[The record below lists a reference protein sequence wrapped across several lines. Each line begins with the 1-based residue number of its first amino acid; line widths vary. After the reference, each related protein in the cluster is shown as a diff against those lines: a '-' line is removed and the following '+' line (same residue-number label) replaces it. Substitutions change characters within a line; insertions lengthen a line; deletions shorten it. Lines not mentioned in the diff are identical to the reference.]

1 MERGWGEVYVKKVLI
16 ISYYFPPSG
25 GPGVQRVLKFVKYL
39 PEFGWEP
46 IVLTVKDGDFPARD
60 ESLLDEIPKDT
71 KVYRTHI
78 FEPYDYYRKLTGKS
92 KTDAIDV
99 NNINKEAKRKFSDRL
114 AEFIR
119 ATFFIPDARRY
130 WRKYAVREGKK
141 IIDTEKPDLIFSSSP
156 PYTCALIAME
166 LKKYSKRK
174 YGGDIKWI
182 SDFRDAW
189 TDYLTTPKRWFLPA
203 AIDRKYER
211 TTLDYADAVTI
222 VASGM
227 KDDFDR
233 KYPEISAKTKYVL
246 LRNGYDSDDYK
257 HLPPSLSPPERG
269 RISGNDKLT
278 IVYTGSMYGKRNPY
292 YLLDNVN
299 ELVKDGKIDKNKI
312 HFIFVGR
319 MGGDIKDYINSSA
332 LKNSIETI
340 PYVTHTESINFLMK
354 ADAMLLLIDEDKYSK
369 MILSGKVF
377 EYLGAAQLT
386 GKPVFAI
393 AGEGEAKDL
402 ILETGGG
409 IVTPHNK
416 PEILKENF
424 LKLYNGFFENNTT
437 FSPARPKS
445 VTGGPN
451 KEAIKAYERR
461 LLSGKLAALFNEFIT
476 L

>member
-1 MERGWGEVYVKKVLI
+1 MERGRERDFLKKVLI

-46 IVLTVKDGDFPARD
+46 IVLTVRDGDFPARD
-60 ESLLDEIPKDT
+60 ESLLKEIPAGT
-71 KVYRTHI
+71 KVFRTHI
-78 FEPYDYYRKLTGKS
+78 FEPYNYYRKLTGKL

-99 NNINKEAKRKFSDRL
+99 NNINKEAKRKLSDRL

-119 ATFFIPDARRY
+119 ATFFIPDARRF

-166 LKKYSKRK
+166 LKKYYKRR
-174 YGGDIKWI
+174 YGKDVKWV

-203 AIDRKYER
+203 SIDRKYER
-211 TTLDYADAVTI
+211 TTLDFADAVTI

-233 KYPEISAKTKYVL
+233 KYPDISKKTRYEL
-246 LRNGYDSDDYK
+246 LRNGFDSDDYK
-257 HLPPSLSPPERG
+257 DAVIKNNRNE
-269 RISGNDKLT
+269 KFT
-278 IVYTGSMYGKRNPY
+278 VVYTGSMYGKRNPY

-299 ELVKDGKIDKNKI
+299 VLAAEGKIDKSKI
-312 HFIFVGR
+312 QFIFVGR
-319 MGGDIKDYINSSA
+319 MGGDIKDYITKSP
-332 LKNSIETI
+332 LKESIVSI

-377 EYLGAAQLT
+377 EYLGAARLT

-393 AGEGEAKDL
+393 AGGGEARDL
-402 ILETGGG
+402 VLETGGG
-409 IVTPHNK
+409 IVTPHNN
-416 PEILKENF
+416 PEVLRENF
-424 LKLYNGFFENNTT
+424 LKLYNGFFENKTA
-437 FSPARPKS
+437 FSI
-445 VTGGPN
+445 N
-451 KEAIKAYERR
+451 KEAINAYERR
-461 LLSGKLAALFNEFIT
+461 LLSGKLAALFNEIIT